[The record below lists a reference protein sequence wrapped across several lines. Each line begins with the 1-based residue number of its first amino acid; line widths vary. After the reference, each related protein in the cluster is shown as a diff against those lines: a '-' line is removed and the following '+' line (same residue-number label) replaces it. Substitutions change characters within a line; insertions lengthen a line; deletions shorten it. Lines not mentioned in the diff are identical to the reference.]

1 MKITALIAAILT
13 IMSSSVWGQGTP
25 KTLNDLARYKGA
37 DRDKVLL
44 DVAKAEGKVVWYTS
58 LAGGSYKA
66 LVAAFEK
73 KYTSIKVEVYRAG
86 SKDIAPKIINEAQAG
101 RYLADAVESTPG
113 ILMLLRDQHIL
124 QPYTTPELKRYPE
137 EARTQAQG
145 DEVFWVT
152 DRESFIGLGYN
163 KKMLPQKDVPKNYQD
178 LLKPALKGKLAM
190 SIDSTGDRVIGTM
203 LKVKGPEYVEKL
215 RGQEVKLFKISG
227 AAMRDLIVAG
237 EVTASPAIFRNHV
250 LVKIAAGAPI
260 DWVPMDL
267 VPTNAGGSGV
277 IAKSSH
283 PHAALLL
290 IDFIIGEEG
299 QSILES
305 FKYGVAWKNYP
316 FKRYY
321 PERGMTT
328 PQYQQALKKWDK
340 LLLSLGKS

>member
-1 MKITALIAAILT
+1 MKIIGFIAAILIIT
-13 IMSSSVWGQGTP
+13 SASVWGQGAP
-25 KTLNDLARYKGA
+25 KTLNELARYTGA
-37 DRDKVLL
+37 DRDKILL
-44 DVAKAEGKVVWYTS
+44 DGAKAEGKVVWYTS

-73 KYTSIKVEVYRAG
+73 KYPAIKVEVYRAG
-86 SKDIAPKIINEAQAG
+86 SKDLAPKILNEAQSG

-137 EARTQAQG
+137 EARIKAEG
-145 DEVFWVT
+145 DKIFWVT
-152 DRESFIGLGYN
+152 DRESFIGFGYN
-163 KKMLPQKDVPKNYQD
+163 TKMLAKKDAPKSYKD
-178 LLKPALKGKLAM
+178 LLKPAFKDKLAM
-190 SIDSTGDRVIGTM
+190 DISSTGDQVIGTM
-203 LKVKGPEYVEKL
+203 LKLNGPEYIDKL
-215 RGQEVKLFKISG
+215 RGQNVKLFKISG

-237 EVTASPAIFRNHV
+237 EVAASPTIFRNHA
-250 LVKIAAGAPI
+250 LVKMEAGAPI

-267 VPTNAGGSGV
+267 VPTNAGGSAV

-290 IDFIIGEEG
+290 TDFVIGEEG

-321 PERGMTT
+321 TEQGMTT

-340 LLLSLGKS
+340 LLRSLGQS